1 MLHGNAG
8 YSVIQPGMAGPPGRS
23 HRRRL
28 RPAVENVKPIK
39 DKATGNSSGYGFVD
53 FYDNTTAGLA
63 LQALNGRY
71 VYGYDLKVNWA
82 FAGGQREDTSGHFH
96 IFVGDLSSDVDDRAL
111 FGSFQQFGSI
121 SDARVMWDQATG
133 RSRGYGFVAF
143 RLKEDAER
151 AIEKMNGEWV
161 GTRRIRVNWGN
172 NKAGDGRQTGDT
184 QDYASVVAAAPSTN
198 ATVYVGN
205 LPPEV
210 SEQNIRSVFSENGFN
225 DIQDIRIQADKG
237 FAFVKMRDH
246 ERAARAIV
254 AIHGRT
260 IAGRSAR
267 CSWGKEKLGPA
278 TFPSG
283 PPLPGA
289 YTTTVAFP
297 GVALYPSP
305 SGGYSAP
312 PGAYDAQAAGAYDPQ
327 TAAAYAAYYAQY
339 YPQYAHSAFRRP
351 PEPLSP
357 GSLPQVPTR
366 QRPPMPSPPRTLRLR
381 ISTAPAPALPSPWH
395 HPAPPPYAPHAP
407 SSSP

>member
-8 YSVIQPGMAGPPGRS
+8 YSVIQPGMAGPPGFDAAQAKS
-23 HRRRL
+23 L
-28 RPAVENVKPIK
+28 YIGNLYPNVSEALLYDLCATFGSVENVKPIK

-121 SDARVMWDQATG
+121 SDTRVMWDQATG

-237 FAFVKMRDH
+237 FAFVKMGDH

-283 PPLPGA
+283 PPPPGA
-289 YTTTVAFP
+289 YTTTVASP
-297 GVALYPSP
+297 GVASYP
-305 SGGYSAP
+305 SGGYSVP

-339 YPQYAHSAFRRP
+339 YPQYAQYAAYYAAA
-351 PEPLSP
+351 
-357 GSLPQVPTR
+357 G
-366 QRPPMPSPPRTLRLR
+366 
-381 ISTAPAPALPSPWH
+381 AGDPAQSQG
-395 HPAPPPYAPHAP
+395 PPPPP
-407 SSSP
+407 SK